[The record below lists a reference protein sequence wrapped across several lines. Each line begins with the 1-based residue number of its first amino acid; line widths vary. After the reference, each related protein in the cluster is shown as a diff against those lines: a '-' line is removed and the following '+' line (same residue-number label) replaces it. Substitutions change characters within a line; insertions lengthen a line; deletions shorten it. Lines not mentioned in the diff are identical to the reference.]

1 MSSVWPY
8 LIEETGREAVI
19 AEDPAPVFT
28 CWNGIVAI
36 KADPFLPVELRHPG
50 RLAATPFTE
59 QLPTTHPAYPRPE
72 NQTPAT
78 TPPIYFRASA
88 NRECFSSE
96 SFNLPYDLRRQ
107 FNMTRIYINP
117 RVIVGYDW
125 SHYIWYK
132 YITRHWLVRWWMQ
145 TWEKGTDLRSA
156 RMVIGE
162 LKNVWEWDGGECQ
175 PVCAQVTE
183 YLVWCSLDFLFL
195 LVVKLQCSQ
204 LTALCSV
211 LQVILA
217 TMPESCPNT
226 YANIS

>member
-1 MSSVWPY
+1 VSSCAIRSAESIIELLRTRDSEWDMVCGLDLSFWGLYDAWVTRDRLGHLVSSVWPY

-36 KADPFLPVELRHPG
+36 KADPFLPVELRHPR

-59 QLPTTHPAYPRPE
+59 QLPKTHPAYPRPE
-72 NQTPAT
+72 SQTPAIA
-78 TPPIYFRASA
+78 PPVYFRASA
-88 NRECFSSE
+88 NGECFSSE

-132 YITRHWLVRWWMQ
+132 YITRHWLVKWWMQ
-145 TWEKGTDLRSA
+145 TWEKETDLRSA
-156 RMVIGE
+156 RMIIGE

-175 PVCAQVTE
+175 P
-183 YLVWCSLDFLFL
+183 W
-195 LVVKLQCSQ
+195 
-204 LTALCSV
+204 
-211 LQVILA
+211 
-217 TMPESCPNT
+217 
-226 YANIS
+226 